1 MAWRPSIVLF
11 ALLGIVTGG
20 LLATPPI
27 ASAQL
32 SAPSLNNSSNGN
44 ETVAGSASAASRERL
59 SSLSQI
65 SSPAGAFT
73 TQYTSLISTDS
84 DGGGAGSGVESIGSD
99 YQIDFTATAPG
110 AYTLTITTSISGDMH
125 LVNDGTSASAD
136 IGTISGTQ
144 SGGSVVTGSLDIAD
158 PGGIS
163 GSGGI
168 DAPFSDGSSATVFG
182 ISNGAPI
189 AHNLHFVFTQIV
201 TSAAT
206 GGDEAAIR
214 LGQASTIGTETA
226 GDYPGSPARTQA
238 DDGHFVTVT
247 FTSLCGNSTI
257 DSGPSY
263 TEQCDEGPL
272 NGQPGSCCNLDCTL
286 MTDGTPC
293 DDAEVCTNG
302 DVCQSGACV
311 PGPAQ
316 VCPLCQTCV
325 SGGGCQNGP
334 KPVCRTTVQPLQAK
348 LLIKDKTPNIGS
360 NQVQFK
366 WNKGEATG
374 VADFGAP
381 TTTDDYALCIFAPG
395 LVMKLDAPAGG
406 NCPVSGTKACWKTLS
421 IKGFAYKDSERT
433 PNGADK
439 VVLKAGLEGKAK
451 TQFKGKGA
459 NLPALPLPLSLPA
472 TVQLQGE
479 NGACF
484 EGVFSTTGLQ
494 LGTGTQF
501 KGKAD

>member
-226 GDYPGSPARTQA
+226 GKPVVGANTWLLSPCGVLRSPISRGGLLHVGYTNASSFRASIVFRTAARTC
-238 DDGHFVTVT
+238 
-247 FTSLCGNSTI
+247 S
-257 DSGPSY
+257 
-263 TEQCDEGPL
+263 
-272 NGQPGSCCNLDCTL
+272 
-286 MTDGTPC
+286 
-293 DDAEVCTNG
+293 
-302 DVCQSGACV
+302 
-311 PGPAQ
+311 
-316 VCPLCQTCV
+316 
-325 SGGGCQNGP
+325 
-334 KPVCRTTVQPLQAK
+334 R
-348 LLIKDKTPNIGS
+348 
-360 NQVQFK
+360 
-366 WNKGEATG
+366 
-374 VADFGAP
+374 
-381 TTTDDYALCIFAPG
+381 YAASP
-395 LVMKLDAPAGG
+395 
-406 NCPVSGTKACWKTLS
+406 
-421 IKGFAYKDSERT
+421 
-433 PNGADK
+433 
-439 VVLKAGLEGKAK
+439 
-451 TQFKGKGA
+451 
-459 NLPALPLPLSLPA
+459 
-472 TVQLQGE
+472 
-479 NGACF
+479 
-484 EGVFSTTGLQ
+484 
-494 LGTGTQF
+494 
-501 KGKAD
+501 